1 MSGCRFES
9 TVDGFAGMST
19 QGTNDPDQQPTVIV
33 PSGTPRRTAPEA
45 PPAGDE
51 DPTTL
56 MPRTAGV
63 ADATRV
69 MAPTGTPSAPEAPH
83 DEARTLILDQ
93 ANAPTVAL
101 GASADPQ
108 ASGATIVL
116 PSSAA
121 AQAKVSPESPPQPP
135 SAADTGVSLP
145 YGLAPRTPAETALSM
160 PAAPIMQVQGP
171 RTGASAS
178 PSSARTAGSAAG
190 RDELPLVGE
199 LVKGRFEL
207 IEELGRGG
215 MGAVFRARDLRKV
228 EALDPEPNV
237 AIKFISGNL
246 IGFERAFVALQ
257 REAKN
262 AQTLNHPNIVKVFD
276 FDRDGALV
284 FLTME
289 IVHGDALHKRLRQLD
304 THPMTPAEREHI
316 AHGMLAGMSY
326 AHKRDISHADLKP
339 SNMMLDE
346 NGDLKIL
353 DFGIARRRE
362 YDNVFDADDLFAL
375 TIDYAS
381 PQMLERQRPTPN
393 DDVYALGC
401 IVYALHAGHHP
412 FGHVRADQARSE
424 RMRPTR
430 PRSTTRVQWQAI
442 RKALAFSREER
453 FVDAAAFLRAYEGR
467 DWRRISAIGGVAL
480 VLAAVIA
487 WFAADPVQSWINV
500 SRLPVEQQQG
510 VQRSLQDGAEY
521 LAGGYAEDAV
531 FAFAEVLALDGNN
544 GTARRGVR
552 EAFAALRTS
561 MPPAQYRDYLAVQAR
576 TQTNAPW
583 LQQLAASELA
593 RLPP

>member
-1 MSGCRFES
+1 MNSQDPNES
-9 TVDGFAGMST
+9 
-19 QGTNDPDQQPTVIV
+19 DQQPTVIV
-33 PSGTPRRTAPEA
+33 PGARTRGAVAPE
-45 PPAGDE
+45 PTAGDA
-51 DPTTL
+51 PTTL
-56 MPRTAGV
+56 MPRARV
-63 ADATRV
+63 ADDASAGASARNASA
-69 MAPTGTPSAPEAPH
+69 APGSIGDAAQ
-83 DEARTLILDQ
+83 TLVLDQ

-101 GASADPQ
+101 GAVPDPV
-108 ASGATIVL
+108 ASDATVIL
-116 PSSAA
+116 PSSPAPAPNAGVPAA
-121 AQAKVSPESPPQPP
+121 TPSP
-135 SAADTGVSLP
+135 ADTGLSLP
-145 YGLAPRTPAETALSM
+145 HGLAPKPVAQTGVSM
-160 PAAPIMQVQGP
+160 PAPPVMQVAAP

-178 PSSARTAGSAAG
+178 PSSARTAGSAAN
-190 RDELPLVGE
+190 RDELPAVGDV
-199 LVKGRFEL
+199 VKQRFEL

-276 FDRDGALV
+276 FDRDGPLV

-289 IVHGDALHKRLRQLD
+289 VVHGDALHKRLRQLD
-304 THPMTPAEREHI
+304 THPMGAAEREHI

-381 PQMLERQRPTPN
+381 PQMLERQRPTPA

-401 IVYALHAGHHP
+401 IVYALHAGNHP

-424 RMRPTR
+424 RMRAPR
-430 PRSTTRVQWQAI
+430 PATTTRVQWQAL

-467 DWRRISAIGGVAL
+467 DWRRIGAIAATSLAL
-480 VLAAVIA
+480 VAVIA
-487 WFAADPVQSWINV
+487 WAVADPVQSWINV
-500 SRLPVEQQQG
+500 SRMNAEQRQEL
-510 VQRSLQDGAEY
+510 QRSLQDGTEY
-521 LAGGYAEDAV
+521 LGAGYAEDAV
-531 FAFAEVLALDGNN
+531 FAFAEALALDASN
-544 GTARRGVR
+544 TSARRGAR
-552 EAFAALRTS
+552 SAFEAMRTS
-561 MPPAQYRDYLAVQAR
+561 MPPAQFRDYLSLQAR
-576 TQTNAPW
+576 DEKNAPW
-583 LQQLAASELA
+583 LKELAADELA
-593 RLPP
+593 RLPSP